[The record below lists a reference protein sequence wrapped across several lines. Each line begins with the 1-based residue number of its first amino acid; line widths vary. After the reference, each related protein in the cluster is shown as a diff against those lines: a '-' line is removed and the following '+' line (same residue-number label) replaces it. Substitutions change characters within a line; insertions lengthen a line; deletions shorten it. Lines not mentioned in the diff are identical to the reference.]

1 MPDKK
6 KQTTNQTPSEDQIE
20 LTPEGL
26 KELEEELRELEEE
39 KMPQVLRRI
48 AVAREMGD
56 LSENSE
62 YHSARDEKTLIETR
76 ISQIKDILSRAK
88 VVRKSR
94 SDKTIGMGNTVKI
107 KRKSDNKT
115 FTFTIAGEFEADP
128 KNGKLS
134 IASPVGKA
142 LLGKSKGQS
151 IKVEVP
157 AGVVEYKILSI
168 K

>member
-1 MPDKK
+1 MAKKDKN
-6 KQTTNQTPSEDQIE
+6 TNQTPTDQIE

-26 KELEEELRELEEE
+26 KELEQELDQLENE
-39 KMPQVLRRI
+39 KLPQVLRRI

-62 YHSARDEKTLIETR
+62 YHSAKDEQTLVETR
-76 ISQIKDILSRAK
+76 ISQIKDVLNRAK

-94 SDKTIGMGNTVKI
+94 SQKTVGMGNTVVI
-107 KRKSDNKT
+107 QRKSDKKK
-115 FTFTIAGEFEADP
+115 FTFTIAGEFETDP
-128 KNGKLS
+128 KNGKIS
-134 IASPVGKA
+134 IASPVGKS
-142 LLGKSKGQS
+142 LVGKSKGES

-157 AGVVEYKILSI
+157 AGVVEYKILDI

>member
-1 MPDKK
+1 MPKKTNNVKQVTEDK
-6 KQTTNQTPSEDQIE
+6 IE
-20 LTPEGL
+20 LTPAGL

-39 KMPQVLRRI
+39 KLPQVLRRI

-76 ISQIKDILSRAK
+76 ISQIKDVLSRAK
-88 VVRKSR
+88 VVHKSR
-94 SDKTIGMGNTVKI
+94 SDKTVGMGNVVKV
-107 KRKSDNKT
+107 KRKSDGKV

-128 KNGKLS
+128 KNGKIS

-142 LLGKSKGQS
+142 LLGKSKGES
-151 IKVEVP
+151 VKVEIP

>member
-1 MPDKK
+1 MADKK
-6 KQTTNQTPSEDQIE
+6 TTQPPAQDQIE

-76 ISQIKDILSRAK
+76 ISQIKDVLSRAK
-88 VVRKSR
+88 VVKKSR
-94 SDKTIGMGNTVKI
+94 SDKTVGMGNTVKV
-107 KRKSDNKT
+107 KRKSDGKT
-115 FTFTIAGEFEADP
+115 FVFTIAGEFEADP
-128 KNGKLS
+128 KNGKIS

-142 LLGKSKGQS
+142 LLGKSKGS
-151 IKVEVP
+151 SVKVEVP
-157 AGVVEYKILSI
+157 AGVVEYKILDI

>member
-1 MPDKK
+1 MPKKTNNIKQVTEDK
-6 KQTTNQTPSEDQIE
+6 IE
-20 LTPEGL
+20 LTPAGL
-26 KELEEELRELEEE
+26 KEIEEELRELEEE
-39 KMPQVLRRI
+39 KLPQVLRRI

-76 ISQIKDILSRAK
+76 ISQIKDVLSRAK
-88 VVRKSR
+88 VVHKSR
-94 SDKTIGMGNTVKI
+94 SDKTIGMGNVVKV
-107 KRKSDNKT
+107 KRKGDGQV

-128 KNGKLS
+128 KNGKIS

-142 LLGKSKGQS
+142 LLDKSKGES
-151 IKVEVP
+151 VKVEIP